1 MASSVA
7 AEYYD
12 GTELEV
18 AQTTIQLASVYGEL
32 LKKLKDENAVLDKDQ
47 VSLYNLGLDE
57 NAEERNSLEKQL
69 AQEKILSRISLKVL
83 GSSGIHLY
91 LILYTH
97 IASTLFKKAGRVA
110 TLKLLKLFL
119 NSMARKLPGGLP
131 SLATIGENTILQ
143 IAEDNSTAFTEQVST
158 YLSANSKTYVK
169 ELGVMV
175 PMDEVPVA
183 KAIAVQIAST
193 YPFQADRQ
201 LSTDPIATG
210 HAINEKG
217 AQEYQR
223 ERLLALREE
232 IKKIIKEEGDSIHLP
247 DSDQTVKQWW
257 NANIDEE
264 GDMAVSQFFE
274 QISEN
279 TIGSV
284 DELSQQILSAME
296 ESLSSGAEDYA
307 GNLLLNTLFTSGKQE
322 ALPLMQCFSLLN
334 SEMISYLKENLPPR
348 FQSLTMREYNDM
360 DPYQFMRM
368 GSEEERQMFKL
379 WMDWLNISHSY
390 AFIAEQWNSAEVGF
404 AAGVLRPVESGVGP
418 STEHITNSLNN
429 LQTKYVE
436 QDAKF
441 ANMTLAEYNNYT
453 AFAGLDVDEIAGN
466 TAGRQL
472 KTMARDL
479 IANVPAFVKRQSAK
493 IEDAIAN
500 ENLQGELYSAFKQA
514 FSKFFKSSMRQSET
528 EIVTVFVNFIPDEFR
543 SMSALARS
551 MKPSL
556 ENNARLGREEIGRLL
571 KTNSLPAINNG
582 TLKERETNFTYDY
595 ESFDSIAQES
605 LDAMQRTLNISI
617 NDPKEIWK
625 LYLRRDEV
633 TITLDSGEE
642 TTEAIVTLLRDD
654 GVNKSIDVYQEA
666 EFLKNP
672 NLSSELKKQYWDG
685 IQQHNDLMERIRN
698 SETVQGIKIEK
709 QGSLI
714 QEGLVEDAP
723 FEAQVMSQTAL
734 RMRAARISA
743 EGVIPYVS
751 SGLSRV
757 GNHFINSAFTRI
769 LGSATKEILENISG
783 GPFGVALMYA
793 DFIFRSYGRSKFES
807 IIERKKR
814 AKQYGYYA
822 LLLPVLSPMQY
833 MAYMYGNNLP
843 ADIQANSRIITGLPD
858 INAIFYKKM
867 PWLAD
872 RSNESITDKVEE
884 DFLGRYGNIA
894 TMFGLDHEPQDH
906 DDLGSMGEFAKE
918 AAELQ
923 GKGSINPYSYFKEEL
938 LGSESSKKS
947 SMLLLRSFFHLLVP
961 IHSKQINDWE
971 ALCPVKIPGIRL
983 GYGTNQVLGAAE
995 YVPPITYQLTHQ
1007 DGEIPTT
1014 KPSEMIKYGPQDPEN
1029 LPYDYYSYVKDHI
1042 EKNMSNVG
1050 SSSEVFSPS
1059 VKYELKTLTWDE
1071 GQIEKW
1077 PHYTVKCHDAYK
1089 GFNNGHGAIRDL
1101 TFPRDQLPLVPLPA
1115 LASERQNYWNEMV
1128 NKFGMSDKDYIKTA
1142 LNYIP
1147 DLWYIT
1153 PNKSKAFCYDPETNT
1168 EWGIIVEDAIINGD
1182 TVTLPEGSFWFRDA
1196 SRMNSIYGQKCT
1208 LNKFHFY
1215 FTPETPDG
1223 FWSINTVAAELTS
1236 GGMLLFDLLF
1246 DTIWAIIVSAVD
1258 EGVSQGNKFLDGME
1272 KTAQDQVKDDW
1283 KHFAYLWRRKDK
1295 QSSLQT
1301 NTIELDVPVFPKKGE
1316 PLPNVAD
1323 MEHSSVVV
1331 NCDPWFCYTNSPPAF
1346 VRNMKNWKMDSPYG
1360 TTKFDASNFVNN
1372 ACKRK
1377 KTKKRGDINA
1387 CTWDPTMN
1395 DNANAGYQ
1403 TISFSDQEIQLI
1415 HKIRKSL
1422 FERGPEETNTV
1433 NQIKS
1438 DIPEAF
1444 EINGE
1449 ESEKYCEKLQAYR
1462 DAIKNR
1468 FSNYDVT
1475 SDDAFRKFT
1484 QSSVETAI
1492 QLGTIYRI
1500 FDEKIEKCKNATH
1513 ATNNN
1518 SSSSSGNQGS
1528 NPNLINMT
1536 ATDKNLAS
1544 HLAILAESNQTS
1556 DAVLTLIKKQIPSAF
1571 DFESV
1576 PETEYDEEYCNN
1588 LKTFYSDVQQ
1598 HFNAWASLKG
1608 NTINQLRAKGYDID
1622 EAGAGASLNA
1632 FYDAVEAVLLDCD
1645 DSDDETEDESNNS
1658 KKEDDSLL
1666 DSDGNKTRTAF
1677 NLFTN
1682 EQAESSQSTSNVGS
1696 SGTQSATHANP
1707 QNLTTPVNLQSMN
1720 EGNVRTPPRNNPP
1733 NLIPE
1738 ALRLQNEQNS
1748 PAGVP
1753 QNSSALANAVNAPI
1767 SFDQFIVNRLG
1778 RNPLASKSIKKQTV
1792 TEPVTAPP
1800 VNLSAQPAKKESKEK
1815 KPIVINVTN
1824 DNGGIYLAIGG
1835 ILLLIFFALNK

>member
-7 AEYYD
+7 QQYYD

-32 LKKLKDENAVLDKDQ
+32 MKKLKDENAVLDKDQ

-57 NAEERNSLEKQL
+57 NKQERNEIETQL

-131 SLATIGENTILQ
+131 SLATIAENTILH

-158 YLSANSKTYVK
+158 YLTANSKTYVK

-175 PMDEVPVA
+175 PVEEVPVA

-201 LSTDPIATG
+201 LSTDPIASG

-232 IKKIIKEEGDSIHLP
+232 TKKIIKEEGDNIHLP
-247 DSDQTVKQWW
+247 DSDKTVKEWW
-257 NANIDEE
+257 TENIDEK

-284 DELSQQILSAME
+284 DALSQQVISAME
-296 ESLSSGAEDYA
+296 ESISSGAEDFT
-307 GNLLLNTLFTSGKQE
+307 GRLLLNTLFTSGKQE
-322 ALPLMQCFSLLN
+322 ALPMMQCFSLLN
-334 SEMISYLKENLPPR
+334 SEMISYLKENLPVR
-348 FQSLTMREYNDM
+348 FQSLTANEYNNM

-368 GSEEERQMFKL
+368 GTEEERQMFKL
-379 WMDWLNISHSY
+379 WMDWLNQSRSY

-418 STEHITNSLNN
+418 SSEHITNSINN
-429 LQTKYVE
+429 LERKFVE

-441 ANMTLAEYNNYT
+441 ANMTLAEYSNYST
-453 AFAGLDVDEIAGN
+453 FAGFDADEIAGN

-493 IEDAIAN
+493 LEDAIAK
-500 ENLQGELYSAFKQA
+500 EDLQGELYSAFKQA

-582 TLKERETNFTYDY
+582 TLQERETNFTYDY

-666 EFLKNP
+666 EFLRNP
-672 NLSSELKKQYWDG
+672 NLSSELKKQYWEG
-685 IQQHNDLMERIRN
+685 IHQHNDLMERIRK

-714 QEGLVEDAP
+714 KEGLVENAP

-757 GNHFINSAFTRI
+757 GNHFMNSAFTKI
-769 LGSATKEILENISG
+769 LGSATKEIFENISG

-843 ADIQANSRIITGLPD
+843 ANIQADSRIITGLPD

-872 RSNESITDKVEE
+872 RSNEGITDKVEE

-906 DDLGSMGEFAKE
+906 DDLGSMVEFAKE

-938 LGSESSKKS
+938 FGSESSKKS

-961 IHSKQINDWE
+961 IHSKQISDWE

-995 YVPPITYQLTHQ
+995 YVPPIAYQITHQ

-1029 LPYDYYSYVKDHI
+1029 LPYDYYSYVKEHI

-1071 GQIEKW
+1071 GKIEKW

-1128 NKFGMSDKDYIKTA
+1128 NKFGMSDENYIKTA

-1196 SRMNSIYGQKCT
+1196 ARMNSVYGQKCT

-1258 EGVSQGNKFLDGME
+1258 EGVSNGLNFLDGME

-1301 NTIELDVPVFPKKGE
+1301 NTIELDIPVFPKKGE

-1387 CTWDPTMN
+1387 CTWDPTMGDN
-1395 DNANAGYQ
+1395 DGYE
-1403 TISFSDQEIQLI
+1403 TVSFSDEERSLI
-1415 HKIRKSL
+1415 HKIKESL
-1422 FERGPEETNTV
+1422 FESGQKETDLV
-1433 NQIKS
+1433 NQIKP
-1438 DIPEAF
+1438 DIPEAVPF
-1444 EINGE
+1444 NQKGAE
-1449 ESEKYCEKLQAYR
+1449 EYCEKLQAYQN
-1462 DAIKNR
+1462 AVKNR
-1468 FSNYDVT
+1468 FSNYDVS
-1475 SDDAFRKFT
+1475 SDNAIRKFT
-1484 QSSVETAI
+1484 RTSVETAN
-1492 QLGTIYRI
+1492 QLQTIYRT
-1500 FDEKIEKCKNATH
+1500 FDEKINECNATIS
-1513 ATNNN
+1513 TNN
-1518 SSSSSGNQGS
+1518 SSSPSSNQNS
-1528 NPNLINMT
+1528 NPNLVHMT
-1536 ATDKNLAS
+1536 GVDITLAE
-1544 HLAILAESNQTS
+1544 HLAILAGNKETS
-1556 DAVLTLIKKQIPSAF
+1556 DVVLRLIQTQIPSAF
-1571 DFESV
+1571 DFVNV
-1576 PETEYDEEYCNN
+1576 PETEQDPEYCKD
-1588 LKTFYSDVQQ
+1588 LKKFYSDVQK

-1608 NTINQLRAKGYDID
+1608 NTINQLRDKGYSVD
-1622 EAGAGASLNA
+1622 EVGGAQNLNA
-1632 FYDAVEAVLLDCD
+1632 FYQAIENELIDCP

-1658 KKEDDSLL
+1658 KKEDDSDSLL
-1666 DSDGNKTRTAF
+1666 DSDKDKTKDFFR
-1677 NLFTN
+1677 LFTN
-1682 EQAESSQSTSNVGS
+1682 AEAESSQSTSNVGS

-1707 QNLTTPVNLQSMN
+1707 TNSSTQVNLQSMN
-1720 EGNVRTPPRNNPP
+1720 AGNVQAPPRNHPP
-1733 NLIPE
+1733 NLISE
-1738 ALRLQNEQNS
+1738 ALRSQNEQNS

-1753 QNSSALANAVNAPI
+1753 QNSSALANAVNAPL

-1778 RNPLASKSIKKQTV
+1778 RNPVASKSINKQTV
-1792 TEPVTAPP
+1792 AEPITAPP

-1824 DNGGIYLAIGG
+1824 DNSGIYLAIGG